1 MAPTKLEQRFASVVQ
16 AAPALELTPSEKL
29 LDGFYTQPQLADELG
44 VTQRTLQRWEELR
57 TGPPMIQIGR
67 RTRLYKKQSVL
78 EWLSS
83 RESKP
88 PARRTR

>member
-29 LDGFYTQPQLADELG
+29 LDNFYTQPQLADELG

-67 RTRLYKKQSVL
+67 RTRLYRKSSVL
-78 EWLSS
+78 KWLVAREQKS
-83 RESKP
+83 RS
-88 PARRTR
+88 RR